1 MKVPEKVSIRLS
13 VEERTLLERLLRE
26 DGWGNYTGFIKY
38 KLFGTHEPR
47 NKIKANEEDSGR
59 LLKYAIIQLAE
70 KLGARNLSI
79 INSAS
84 INKSDSSALRE
95 WKEQINR
102 RCYSN
107 GKLVRALYETIA
119 RIAHRLRLNDFFYD
133 WDKVELLMKERI
145 DIHTESLR
153 FIFPKGF
160 HSVIE
165 KPALITIIGIISEE
179 YRISN
184 YANGKVI
191 RFTLEHRN
199 KRGQVVT
206 CSCFTKYIEKERICE
221 VIKDAR
227 NNQVACVSGQL
238 IESKSEGREYWI
250 MVTSILLQREVLKKS
265 NH

>member
-1 MKVPEKVSIRLS
+1 MKIPEKISIRLS
-13 VEERTLLERLLRE
+13 AEERTLLERILKE

-133 WDKVELLMKERI
+133 WDKVELLTQKQI
-145 DIHTESLR
+145 DLHAEGLR
-153 FIFPKGF
+153 FIFPKGI

-165 KPALITIIGIISEE
+165 KPALITITGIISEE

-199 KRGQVVT
+199 KRGQIVT
-206 CSCFTKYIEKERICE
+206 CYCISKYSETEAMCS

-227 NNQVACVSGQL
+227 KNNPACVSGHVV
-238 IESKSEGREYWI
+238 ESKPEKGEYWI
-250 MVTSILLQREVLKKS
+250 MVASIQIIPIYPEM
-265 NH
+265 